1 MAPYLA
7 TLLEDPYPVVRYI
20 AARSLKELPGF
31 ETFSYDY
38 ITTTPGELRASRERA
53 LDIWGQTTKPAGN
66 PSLLLES
73 NGALERDALEALLK
87 TRNNRTLE
95 LFE

>member
-38 ITTTPGELRASRERA
+38 VATGPGDLRESRERA
-53 LDIWGQTTKPAGN
+53 LDIWGRTAKP
-66 PSLLLES
+66 
-73 NGALERDALEALLK
+73 EATLRCSWSAMAFWSGTRWKLCLK
-87 TRNNRTLE
+87 NRNDRPLE